1 MVTVE
6 DEKNTNRVVCSE
18 CDSTLLYNR
27 EDRRIGPYGSYY
39 ITCPVCLNNVPV
51 DYERHEKIIFPD
63 TFMKFEKT
71 GTKPENKDEKIQEY
85 INDLIKEYKEY
96 RDKEEDFGGYMFY
109 ATGNILVVLFEDEDD
124 IAIRVAEG
132 YYEDFIEKE
141 RIDDFYW
148 K

>member
-6 DEKNTNRVVCSE
+6 DEKNTNRVFCYE
-18 CDSTLLYNR
+18 CGSTLLYNR
-27 EDRRIGPYGSYY
+27 EDRRIGTYGSYY

-96 RDKEEDFGGYMFY
+96 RDKEEDFGGYMFC
-109 ATGNILVVLFEDEDD
+109 ATGNILVVLFEDEGD

-141 RIDDFYW
+141 RIDDFY
-148 K
+148 

>member
-1 MVTVE
+1 MVTIE
-6 DEKNTNRVVCSE
+6 DEKNINRAFCHE
-18 CDSTLLYNR
+18 CGSTLLYNR
-27 EDRRIGPYGSYY
+27 EDRRIGTYGSYY

-71 GTKPENKDEKIQEY
+71 GTKPENKEEKIQEY

-141 RIDDFYW
+141 RIDDFY
-148 K
+148 

>member
-6 DEKNTNRVVCSE
+6 DEKNTNRVFCYE
-18 CDSTLLYNR
+18 CGSTLLYNI
-27 EDRRIGPYGSYY
+27 EDRRIGTYGGYY
-39 ITCPVCLNNVPV
+39 ITCPVCLNKVLV
-51 DYERHEKIIFPD
+51 DCERHEKIIFPD

-85 INDLIKEYKEY
+85 INDLIKEYKEH

-132 YYEDFIEKE
+132 YYEDFIDKE
-141 RIDDFYW
+141 RIDDFY
-148 K
+148 